1 MSFCSKCGTKAGNDS
16 KFCASCG
23 QTLNFGTQSQNIREA
38 PPTIPLYSQQPT
50 SPNSFSQGNYQQN
63 KSQNG
68 LVTGAY
74 ICAAMSLL
82 FIPILFGPLGVVLGI
97 IANSNGDERGSTAAI
112 VSGVCT
118 VVGMVIGM
126 LVFAATF

>member
-1 MSFCSKCGTKAGNDS
+1 MVFCSKCGTNAGSGS
-16 KFCASCG
+16 KFCPSCG
-23 QTLNFGTQSQNIREA
+23 QTLSLENHTPVINTS
-38 PPTIPLYSQQPT
+38 PPTSPSYPQQPT
-50 SPNSFSQGNYQQN
+50 ASTSFSQNNYQQN
-63 KSQNG
+63 NSQSG

-82 FIPILFGPLGVVLGI
+82 FIPILFGPLGVVLGV

-112 VSGVCT
+112 ISGVCT
-118 VVGMVIGM
+118 VLGMIIGM